1 MHLTKTSQVQKI
13 KCKHYSRHY
22 SNMYI
27 LIILDKKTNVLRN
40 QIKYILKCKLCG
52 IKWRYYTPIDQPIQ
66 DITSVLVF

>member
-1 MHLTKTSQVQKI
+1 
-13 KCKHYSRHY
+13 
-22 SNMYI
+22 MYI
-27 LIILDKKTNVLRN
+27 FIILDKKTNVLRN